1 MYKVQTLE
9 GHILSMGENYQMII
23 IPPHKRYIF
32 IYQIYL
38 ADRTSEGL

>member
-9 GHILSMGENYQMII
+9 GHILSVGENYENII

-32 IYQIYL
+32 IYQKYL
-38 ADRTSEGL
+38 TGQTSEGL